1 MKRNYD
7 EASGV
12 TGTTLFVGK
21 EIERTPA
28 YGMKTLFVVGTDTP
42 VAEILVLAKESYT
55 CIQQRLCK
63 SLFTQCLIC

>member
-42 VAEILVLAKESYT
+42 VAEILVSFHYCSRYL
-55 CIQQRLCK
+55 QL
-63 SLFTQCLIC
+63 LFQV